1 MARSYIK
8 VFFDWNEVTAELTD
22 AEKGRLIGAMLAY
35 ARGDPY
41 QLPGNERFVFP
52 AFKAQLDRDAA
63 AYEEISEK
71 RKQAG
76 AKGGRQKQ
84 ANASI
89 CYQEQA
95 NPSKSSQDKDQDKDK
110 DKDKE
115 WGYNARDGNGT
126 QLEPGWNPNG
136 TQMEPDWN
144 PPTPEE
150 VRQYMD
156 EYASGRGLHVDTA
169 RASERFWNH
178 YAGKGW
184 TVQHWQPF
192 AASWIEED
200 ARNVQSNPALGYE
213 QRKLTD
219 EDFAGVLINFDEG
232 ATP

>member
-8 VFFDWNEVTAELTD
+8 VFFDWDEATAELTD

-35 ARGDPY
+35 ARGEPY

-52 AFKAQLDRDAA
+52 AFKIQIDRDAA

-71 RKQAG
+71 RKLAG

-95 NPSKSSQDKDQDKDK
+95 NSNKSSQDKDKDQDKDQ
-110 DKDKE
+110 DKE
-115 WGYNARDGNGT
+115 GGYNAREGT
-126 QLEPGWNPNG
+126 HMEPG
-136 TQMEPDWN
+136 WN

-156 EYASGRGLHVDTA
+156 EYASGRALHVDTA
-169 RASERFWNH
+169 RASERFCNYH
-178 YAGKGW
+178 AGKGW

-200 ARNVQSNPALGYE
+200 ARKVQSNPALGYE

-219 EDFAGVLINFDEG
+219 EDFAGCLLNFDKG